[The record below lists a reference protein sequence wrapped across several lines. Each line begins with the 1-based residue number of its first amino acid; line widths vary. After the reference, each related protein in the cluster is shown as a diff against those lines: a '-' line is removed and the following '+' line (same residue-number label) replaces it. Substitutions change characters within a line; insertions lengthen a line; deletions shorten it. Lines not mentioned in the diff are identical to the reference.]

1 MIMKTAL
8 RCLCLL
14 LTLLLALPLACAEGV
29 EKGSREDPYRLGDVC
44 AFTAEVLK
52 DGSPRRS
59 ASEEAYTAV
68 PMTLRLD
75 NYLTPAYFAGNYRQL
90 YKFDGTEA
98 GAQITLTNGGDAA
111 IVPQNAFWLTL
122 ETADGAQATGFQL
135 MDAALGGNYGVSLQP
150 GEEKTLYKRF
160 EQTPEAQAAYLV
172 LTWCE
177 GGGRESRYFLLEER
191 AIYPELKDGSRG
203 DDVVALQTRLIE
215 LGYLDDDADGIFGP
229 NTEGAVRA
237 ARVAAGLA
245 ESGVADDE
253 MQFLLFRED
262 FPAAPQE

>member
-1 MIMKTAL
+1 MKTVI
-8 RCLCLL
+8 RCLS
-14 LTLLLALPLACAEGV
+14 LLLALLLPAASAAAEGAQ
-29 EKGSREDPYRLGDVC
+29 KGTREDPYRLGDVC
-44 AFTAEVLK
+44 AFTAEVLA
-52 DGSPRRS
+52 DGSPRQS
-59 ASEEAYTAV
+59 ADEAAFTAV
-68 PMTLRLD
+68 PMELRLD
-75 NYLTPAYFAGNYRQL
+75 NCLTPAYFAANYRQL

-160 EQTPEAQAAYLV
+160 VQTGGKEAVYLV

-215 LGYLDDDADGIFGP
+215 LDYLDDDADGIFGP
-229 NTEGAVRA
+229 NTEAAVRA
-237 ARVAAGLA
+237 ARVAAGLD